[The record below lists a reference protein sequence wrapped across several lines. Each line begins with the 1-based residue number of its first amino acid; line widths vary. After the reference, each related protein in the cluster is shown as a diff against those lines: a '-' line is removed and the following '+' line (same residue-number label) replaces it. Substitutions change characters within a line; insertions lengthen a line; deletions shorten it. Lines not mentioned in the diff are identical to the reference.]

1 MGRIKELF
9 ITAEE
14 AGYNIEMT
22 TLSEM
27 LEISE
32 KGKIQDEER
41 DWICRADVGEVSG
54 EDYERLVA
62 FGPRVHKEFLMAN
75 A

>member
-54 EDYERLVA
+54 EDFRLVG
-62 FGPRVHKEFLMAN
+62 FGPRVHEEFLMAN